1 MPGHARSAQ
10 AVGRRRRP
18 KQKVGRRRRAR
29 KRSFLR
35 ELPVTLVAALLIS
48 LLIKTFLVQAFLIPS
63 ESMEDT
69 LLVHDRVIVN
79 KLADKPDE
87 IHRGDVVVFRD
98 PGGWLPDE
106 KTDDVDVRGLIHRGL
121 VFVGIAPSA
130 SARDLVKRVIGVG
143 GDTVVCCDSQKR
155 VTVNGVPLDESSY
168 LYPGDRATP
177 SQAAFNVRVP
187 QGRLWVMG
195 DHRSESADSRFHLG
209 DPGGGF
215 VPVSDVVGRAF
226 ARVWPLSRAG
236 WLKQPATFRQ
246 ARLLRRGS

>member
-1 MPGHARSAQ
+1 MPGHARSAR

-18 KQKVGRRRRAR
+18 TQRVGRRRRAR
-29 KRSFLR
+29 KRSFVR
-35 ELPVTLVAALLIS
+35 ELPLTLVAALLIS
-48 LLIKTFLVQAFLIPS
+48 LLIKTFLLQAFVIPS

-69 LLVHDRVIVN
+69 LLVHDRVLVN
-79 KLADKPDE
+79 KLADKADE

-98 PGGWLPDE
+98 PGGWLPAPQGDSGG
-106 KTDDVDVRGLIHRGL
+106 VRAAIRRAM
-121 VFVGIAPSA
+121 VFVGVAPSA

-143 GDTVVCCDSQKR
+143 GDTVACCDSQKR
-155 VTVNGVPLDESSY
+155 ITVNGVPLDEPY

-177 SQAAFNVRVP
+177 SQVVFNVRVP

-209 DPGGGF
+209 DPGGGL

-226 ARVWPLSRAG
+226 ARVWPLGRAG
-236 WLKQPATFRQ
+236 WLRQPATFRQ

>member
-1 MPGHARSAQ
+1 
-10 AVGRRRRP
+10 V
-18 KQKVGRRRRAR
+18 
-29 KRSFLR
+29 R
-35 ELPVTLVAALLIS
+35 ELPLTLVAALLIS
-48 LLIKTFLVQAFLIPS
+48 LLIKTFLLQAFLIPS
-63 ESMEDT
+63 QSMEDT
-69 LLVHDRVIVN
+69 LLVHDRVVVN
-79 KLADKPDE
+79 KLADKADE

-98 PGGWLPDE
+98 PGGWLPAEQGDNGG
-106 KTDDVDVRGLIHRGL
+106 VRAAIHRAM
-121 VFVGIAPSA
+121 VFVGVAPSA

-155 VTVNGVPLDESSY
+155 ITVNGVPLDEPY

-177 SQAAFNVRVP
+177 SLVVFNVRVP

-215 VPVSDVVGRAF
+215 VPIADVVGRAF
-226 ARVWPLSRAG
+226 ARVWPLGRAG

>member
-1 MPGHARSAQ
+1 
-10 AVGRRRRP
+10 V
-18 KQKVGRRRRAR
+18 
-29 KRSFLR
+29 R
-35 ELPVTLVAALLIS
+35 ELPLTLVAALLIS
-48 LLIKTFLVQAFLIPS
+48 LLIKTFLLQAFLIPS

-69 LLVHDRVIVN
+69 LLVHDRVVVN
-79 KLADKPDE
+79 KLTDKADE

-98 PGGWLPDE
+98 PGGWLPAA
-106 KTDDVDVRGLIHRGL
+106 IHRAM
-121 VFVGIAPSA
+121 VFVGVAPSA
-130 SARDLVKRVIGVG
+130 SARDLVKRVIGVA

-155 VTVNGVPLDESSY
+155 ITVNGVPLDESY

-177 SQAAFNVRVP
+177 SLVVFNVRVP

-195 DHRSESADSRFHLG
+195 DHRSESADSRYHLG

-215 VPVSDVVGRAF
+215 VPVADVVGRAF

-246 ARLLRRGS
+246 ARLLRAGS